1 MALLNIIGGVIVANE
16 KILAKKQEVIDEIKD
31 RVYNSSSVILF
42 DYRGITDKEAKELR
56 KKLKENDADYKVY
69 KNTLMARALSDLKI
83 DINDQLVGP
92 SAMAFGTDQIGA
104 VKVLSDF
111 AKKNQALVLK
121 VGIIDGEVS
130 DKEKLDKLAS
140 IPSREGLLTMLA
152 GGMIGIARD
161 LSICLNLYAEQK
173 EENYQ
178 TYIINTTD
186 SSKFKIFDFG
196 GREEERSKWE
206 TVYDQVKAV
215 IFVFALSDF
224 DIKDSN
230 GNLKLQTA
238 TELFNQLTHHPDFE
252 RIPFYLIL
260 NKFDIFSAKIKN
272 HNENLIEKVL

>member
-16 KILAKKQEVIDEIKD
+16 KILAMKQEVIDEIKSKITGSNG
-31 RVYNSSSVILF
+31 VVLF
-42 DYRGITDKEAKELR
+42 DYRGLTDAEAKELR
-56 KKLKENDADYKVY
+56 RSLRDTGADYKVY

-83 DINDQLVGP
+83 DIDESLVGP

-130 DKEKLDKLAS
+130 DKDKLAKLAS

-173 EENYQ
+173 EEN
-178 TYIINTTD
+178 
-186 SSKFKIFDFG
+186 
-196 GREEERSKWE
+196 
-206 TVYDQVKAV
+206 
-215 IFVFALSDF
+215 
-224 DIKDSN
+224 
-230 GNLKLQTA
+230 
-238 TELFNQLTHHPDFE
+238 
-252 RIPFYLIL
+252 
-260 NKFDIFSAKIKN
+260 
-272 HNENLIEKVL
+272 